1 MNFILSAERK
11 PVPCAVSLEI
21 IGLHSY
27 GGQSGPTI
35 RAQKNQGH
43 VQKQNL
49 HLDMNAMD
57 RTVLLPSS
65 FPPHEIHLLKP

>member
-21 IGLHSY
+21 IDLHSY
-27 GGQSGPTI
+27 GGQSEPTI

-57 RTVLLPSS
+57 
-65 FPPHEIHLLKP
+65 